1 MIGLIALGVS
11 CLSMLQ
17 GWWLAK
23 GANDRLD
30 KISATNN
37 GKADQ
42 VDGLIELNKKY
53 VDQTNKWI
61 DLLGQLKL
69 GGSR

>member
-11 CLSMLQ
+11 CFSMLQ

-23 GANDRLD
+23 GTNERLD

-37 GKADQ
+37 GKADEA
-42 VDGLIELNKKY
+42 DGLIELNKKY
-53 VDQTNKWI
+53 IDQTNKWI
-61 DLLGQLKL
+61 EFLERLNL
-69 GGSR
+69 GGNR